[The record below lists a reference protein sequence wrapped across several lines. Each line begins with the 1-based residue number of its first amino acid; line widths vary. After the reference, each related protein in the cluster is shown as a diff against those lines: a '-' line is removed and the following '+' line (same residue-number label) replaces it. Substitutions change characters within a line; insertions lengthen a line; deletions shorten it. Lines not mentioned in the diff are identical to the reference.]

1 MSGSSA
7 GTYGYTRMQE
17 ARTLLIAA
25 ALWLLAAGST
35 YGGSTPL
42 ADGFG
47 NLAPAGV
54 EMLRD
59 RNGDLTLDLLPTA
72 AGGWRAL
79 SGPPSLGFTRDA
91 IWLRFSLH
99 NTSGG
104 PMRALLEVGYPMLD
118 EVDIYELDGDT
129 LIRTWNLGD
138 ARPIANQPYSYRN
151 PLVPVDFSA
160 AQPVKTLLLRVRS
173 DGAMEIPLRI
183 WDTRAFS
190 AHEARAI
197 GTRGAA
203 LGLLAV
209 VMIAFLLTALIA
221 GARGFAYYLPHVSC
235 LLAYQSLIDGTATQ
249 YLGIDGNWWGTHG
262 VIVAI
267 WLIMVSGTI
276 FLSVFLDTEQRMPR
290 VHRTFDVAEICLLLG
305 LGASLLAPPHQ
316 VYPLLLPLVFAYG
329 VAVCLI
335 TLHAARKNVPLA
347 RSFLVGTLLLFGGA
361 AVSVLNQF
369 GFTHRH
375 IAVADA
381 FLVGILLQAIVLAWA
396 LSQHLKSAR
405 REHLEAQH
413 AALVQQ
419 EQALA
424 AQQRLV
430 TGLEARVGERS
441 EALWQAMRQLEATN
455 RQLAD
460 LSRRDGLT
468 GAHNRRHF
476 DERFPEM
483 VRLAS
488 RSGTPLAVLLLD
500 IDHFKKL
507 NDQRGHAVGD
517 ECLRQVAKTLATV
530 IARSSDLVA
539 RYGGEEFVIVLP
551 DTTADGARNVAES
564 LRDAISKLRVP
575 CGDTE
580 LCFSVS
586 IGLVV
591 DTPKPGE
598 DGRRLVG
605 DADAALYR
613 AKGNGRNRVE
623 VALA

>member
-1 MSGSSA
+1 
-7 GTYGYTRMQE
+7 MQE
-17 ARTLLIAA
+17 ARTLSLAL
-25 ALWLLAAGST
+25 ALWLLAIGGT
-35 YGGSTPL
+35 YGGSTL
-42 ADGFG
+42 LRDGFG
-47 NLAPAGV
+47 STLPAGV

-59 RNGDLTLDLLPTA
+59 RDGDHTIDSLLEEA
-72 AGGWRAL
+72 ADTSGWKPLRRQ
-79 SGPPSLGFTRDA
+79 PSLGFTRDT
-91 IWLRFSLH
+91 IWLRFTLH
-99 NTSGG
+99 ADPAAV

-118 EVDIYELDGDT
+118 EVDIYELDGNT

-138 ARPIANQPYSYRN
+138 ARPTANQPFSYRN

-160 AQPVKTLLLRVRS
+160 AQTAKTLLLRVRS
-173 DGAMEIPLRI
+173 DGAMEIPLRT
-183 WDTRAFS
+183 WDTAAF
-190 AHEARAI
+190 AEHEARVI

-203 LGLLAV
+203 FGLLTV

-221 GARGFAYYLPHVSC
+221 GARGFGYYVPHVAC
-235 LLAYQSLIDGTATQ
+235 LLAYQSLIDGTAAQ
-249 YLGIDGNWWGTHG
+249 YLGIDSNWWGTHG

-276 FLSVFLDTEQRMPR
+276 FLSIFLDTEQHMPR

-305 LGASLLAPPHQ
+305 LGASLLAPAHE
-316 VYPLLLPLVFAYG
+316 VYPLLLPLIFAYG
-329 VAVCLI
+329 LAVCLI
-335 TLHAARKNVPLA
+335 TLYAVQQNVPLA
-347 RSFLVGTLLLFGGA
+347 RSFLLGTLLLFGGA

-369 GFTHRH
+369 GLTDQH

-396 LSQHLKSAR
+396 LSQHLKVAR
-405 REHLEAQH
+405 REHLDAQH
-413 AALVQQ
+413 AALAQQ

-424 AQQRLV
+424 TQQRLV
-430 TGLEARVGERS
+430 TGLEARVSERS

-468 GAHNRRHF
+468 GVHNRRYF
-476 DERFPEM
+476 DERFPEI

-488 RSGTPLAVLLLD
+488 RSASPLAVLLLD

-507 NDQRGHAVGD
+507 NDQRGHAIGD
-517 ECLRQVAKTLATV
+517 ECLRQVANALTAV
-530 IARSSDLVA
+530 VVRSSDLVA

-551 DTTADGARNVAES
+551 DTTADGARNVAEA
-564 LRDAISKLRVP
+564 LRDAIAQLRVP

-580 LCFSVS
+580 LRFSVS

-591 DTPKPGE
+591 DTPQPGE

-623 VALA
+623 VAAA